1 MCNPN
6 TLQSDLNSLQCE
18 RLNTSL
24 CNVLHKRIT
33 EWSKHITA
41 SSKHITE
48 RSKYIIAR
56 FKQLTARSKHLSVQ
70 SNCCHLGA
78 FCVHHTTM
86 HRMTSFHAKPLTRV
100 RACVFSGNLKPAL
113 LAEWPGSFTCYCGN
127 MGRNGHWHK
136 SPHSQSVWVL
146 RSRHL
151 LLKPCH
157 LHTVL

>member
-86 HRMTSFHAKPLTRV
+86 HRCHFTQSHRGPGHFWYPQALSRADLRICISSAPSPWAASTRKE
-100 RACVFSGNLKPAL
+100 RKEMNFSPKYVFLPVFFPFS
-113 LAEWPGSFTCYCGN
+113 S
-127 MGRNGHWHK
+127 
-136 SPHSQSVWVL
+136 S
-146 RSRHL
+146 
-151 LLKPCH
+151 
-157 LHTVL
+157 